1 MYDYSEAD
9 LDELGWDR
17 FVSGLWE
24 SIFAGYRG
32 FTGIRTIGRRW
43 SDLLQGGLGCSQE
56 LADELVRTEIIM
68 MEGRTALASKDP
80 MIALAAMDKVLAD
93 MGVDLAELP
102 VIPQNERSRLLVQL
116 GLAAHVL
123 GADWPSPG
131 RRLTR
136 VSLLLWR
143 EQLPTHLH
151 AAGATSFIALP
162 CPASPGRHQLQ
173 DPFCTAIMLLRWWR
187 PAFGKIRGAGLPRRV
202 GFSRSWVI

>member
-1 MYDYSEAD
+1 MLEASAWRAFRPSPQRHRLRCVYDYSEAD

-116 GLAAHVL
+116 GLWRTFLEQTGPAQ
-123 GADWPSPG
+123 ADG
-131 RRLTR
+131 
-136 VSLLLWR
+136 
-143 EQLPTHLH
+143 
-151 AAGATSFIALP
+151 
-162 CPASPGRHQLQ
+162 
-173 DPFCTAIMLLRWWR
+173 
-187 PAFGKIRGAGLPRRV
+187 
-202 GFSRSWVI
+202 